1 MVRAVVPVYGQ
12 RNGWRPTSTEDFGAY
27 PMLVLFVYSSEQL
40 LGDGG
45 AYPECHIA
53 QYPLGMGTKKV
64 CGTTCVQ
71 GDLYIQITLG
81 IFWQYS
87 SFTSG
92 Q

>member
-1 MVRAVVPVYGQ
+1 METYIDGRFWCVPNTRIICLLVRTKV
-12 RNGWRPTSTEDFGAY
+12 
-27 PMLVLFVYSSEQL
+27 

-64 CGTTCVQ
+64 CGATCVPRE
-71 GDLYIQITLG
+71 LVFNLILG

-87 SFTSG
+87 SFASG